1 MHCPTTLLT
10 PKKLDNSQRHKI
22 FWTLC
27 TIRNKVCNVIIDSG
41 SSENVVSKALVKVLR
56 RMRNTLLRTRL
67 HGLRRAQKFKC

>member
-27 TIRNKVCNVIIDSG
+27 TIRNKVCNVIIDGG
-41 SSENVVSKALVKVLR
+41 SSENVVSKALVK
-56 RMRNTLLRTRL
+56 TLNLKTEK
-67 HGLRRAQKFKC
+67 HPSPYKIA